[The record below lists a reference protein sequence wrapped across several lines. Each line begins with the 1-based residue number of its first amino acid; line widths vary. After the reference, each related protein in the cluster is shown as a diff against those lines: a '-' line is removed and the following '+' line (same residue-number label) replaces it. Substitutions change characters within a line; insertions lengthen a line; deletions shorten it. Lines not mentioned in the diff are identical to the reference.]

1 MLEHKMSMPV
11 AVSMMLSQTPVALR
25 HSTLGYILYPGVNPM
40 VAVTAGTKL
49 DMLRVQLAE
58 LHE

>member
-1 MLEHKMSMPV
+1 MSMPV
-11 AVSMMLSQTPVALR
+11 AVSTVLSHSPVAPR
-25 HSTLGYILYPGVNPM
+25 HRTFGYILYPGVNPM